1 MSNHM
6 IETRELSSLA
16 NQLGADLFG
25 VADLRSVRDYVIQ
38 QARESLGEFSH
49 AVVVG
54 MRLSNTVVDQLD
66 SLAPVNY
73 SVYGYHVY
81 KTVSPAVDH
90 IALRLAREMETKGSK
105 ALPIPTSQYRKPGER
120 IALFSHKLAGYL
132 AGLGW
137 IGKNCLLITSKF
149 GPRVRLA
156 SILTDCELESG
167 TPLQGE
173 CGNCG
178 ECIEACP
185 VGALK
190 GVEFCESEG
199 VEKRINVNA
208 CGTYRDGKDAGA
220 RRGAHVC
227 ALCLARCPK
236 GKKTAPEV
244 I

>member
-1 MSNHM
+1 MSNHK
-6 IETRELSSLA
+6 IETHQLSSLA

-25 VADLRSVRDYVIQ
+25 VADLRSVRDYVIKQ
-38 QARESLGEFSH
+38 GGESLGEFSR

-54 MRLSNTVVDQLD
+54 MKLSNTVVDQLD
-66 SLAPVNY
+66 PLASADYSL
-73 SVYGYHVY
+73 YGYHVY
-81 KTVSPAVDH
+81 KTISPAVDH
-90 IALRLAREMETKGSK
+90 IALRLAREMETTGNK

-120 IALFSHKLAGYL
+120 IAVFSHKLAGHL

-156 SILTDCELESG
+156 SILTDCELEYG
-167 TPLQGE
+167 MPLQGK
-173 CGNCG
+173 CGNCN

-190 GVEFCESEG
+190 GIEFSESEG
-199 VEKRINVNA
+199 VEKRIDVNA

-244 I
+244 S